1 MDAKKTNPFISLLI
15 TALLAACAPAG
26 GDAAGTA
33 APAIEAAEPIQ
44 AAPTSAILLTA
55 TPIPGLLPQDAFG
68 TGSNFCQPE
77 ISGSP
82 FTLACDQGSLSV
94 TQAENRRKV
103 DALLLRGQDVDA
115 TQFNLEAD
123 VTSLAHV
130 DVKADQNAYG
140 FYFLDDD
147 GFYKAVRVQ
156 GQYFNF
162 ETWNT
167 GAAPEVETQLDSSFS
182 PALKYT
188 GQENHLRLA
197 CTQEACELFANE
209 TLVGRWQSG
218 ISGRVRSVGLFSAS
232 AWDELFG
239 QVNFRSLTLS
249 DMDAAMPIF
258 SDFTLRDDLTADN
271 GVFSATGMSGAFSAY
286 DADGFHFSPVIP
298 FGYYSAKSGP
308 ALQNVDV
315 RATVTMD
322 IDPESSGSQ
331 YAGLVCRSSRAGAYM
346 AVIGVDGSYSIYR
359 DTPAKPFSLLA
370 EKRSDAIMSGA
381 KAANALRLEC
391 SGDTIDFYINEQLV
405 ESLTDSRYLLNYGR
419 AGITTKAGGEPNEDA
434 IIFRDLSIEE
444 IGAE

>member
-1 MDAKKTNPFISLLI
+1 MDDKKTLPFISLLI

-26 GDAAGTA
+26 ADAAGMA
-33 APAIEAAEPIQ
+33 APSIQ
-44 AAPTSAILLTA
+44 ASPTSAILLTA
-55 TPIPGLLPQDAFG
+55 TPIPGLLPQDAFSA
-68 TGSNFCQPE
+68 GSDFCQPE
-77 ISGSP
+77 VNGSP

-94 TQAENRRKV
+94 AQAEDRRKV
-103 DALLLRGQDVDA
+103 DALLLRGQNVD
-115 TQFNLEAD
+115 TEQFNLEAH
-123 VTSLAHV
+123 VTSLASL

-167 GAAPEVETQLDSSFS
+167 GAAPEPESQLDPSFS
-182 PALKYT
+182 PAIKYA

-197 CTQEACELFANE
+197 CTQDACELIANE
-209 TLVGRWQSG
+209 TLVGRWQTG
-218 ISGRVRSVGLFSAS
+218 INGKVHMVGLFTAS
-232 AWDELFG
+232 AWDETFG
-239 QVNFRSLTLS
+239 QVSFQGLTLS
-249 DMDAAMPIF
+249 DMDAAMPVF
-258 SDFTLRDDLTADN
+258 SDYALEDALTADN
-271 GVFSATGMSGAFSAY
+271 GVFSATGMSGAFNAY

-331 YAGLVCRSSRAGAYM
+331 YAGLVCRSSRAGTYM
-346 AVIGVDGSYSIYR
+346 AVIGVDGSYSVYR

-370 EKRSDAIMSGA
+370 EKRSDAILSGA
-381 KAANALRLEC
+381 KAANSLRLVC
-391 SGDTIDFYINEQLV
+391 SGETIEFYINDQLV

-419 AGITTKAGGEPNEDA
+419 AGITTKAGGEPNKDA
-434 IIFRDLSIEE
+434 IIFGDLSIEE
-444 IGAE
+444 IEVGE

>member
-26 GDAAGTA
+26 ADAAGTA
-33 APAIEAAEPIQ
+33 PPAVEAGEPIQ

-55 TPIPGLLPQDAFG
+55 TPIPGLLPQEVFS
-68 TGSNFCQPE
+68 TGSDFCQPE

-82 FTLACDQGSLSV
+82 FVLECSQGSLTI
-94 TQAENRRKV
+94 TQAEERRKV
-103 DALLLRGQDVDA
+103 DALLLRGQDLDA
-115 TQFNLEAD
+115 GQFNLEAD
-123 VTSLAHV
+123 VTSLAAL

-167 GAAPEVETQLDSSFS
+167 SAAPELETRLDPSFS
-182 PALKYT
+182 PAIKYA

-197 CTQEACELFANE
+197 CTAAGCELIANE
-209 TLVGRWQSG
+209 TLVGRWQTG
-218 ISGRVRSVGLFSAS
+218 ISGRVRSAGFFTAS

-239 QVNFRSLTLS
+239 QVSFRSLTLS
-249 DMDAAMPIF
+249 DMDAAMPVF
-258 SDFTLRDDLTADN
+258 SDFMLQDDLTADN

-286 DADGFHFSPVIP
+286 DAEGFHFSPVIP

-315 RATVTMD
+315 RATVSMD
-322 IDPESSGSQ
+322 IDPQSSGSQ
-331 YAGLVCRSSRAGAYM
+331 YAGLVCRSSRAGMYM

-370 EKRSDAIMSGA
+370 EKRSDAILSGA
-381 KAANALRLEC
+381 KAANALRLVC

-405 ESLTDSRYLLNYGR
+405 ESLTDSRFLLDYGR
-419 AGITTKAGGEPNEDA
+419 AGIYTKAGGEPSEDA
-434 IIFRDLSIEE
+434 IIFRDLSVEE
-444 IGAE
+444 IKE

>member
-1 MDAKKTNPFISLLI
+1 V
-15 TALLAACAPAG
+15 TALLAACAPARA
-26 GDAAGTA
+26 DAAGTA
-33 APAIEAAEPIQ
+33 EPNIQ
-44 AAPTSAILLTA
+44 ASPTSAILLTA
-55 TPIPGLLPQDAFG
+55 TPIPGLLPQDALS
-68 TGSNFCQPE
+68 TGSDFCQPE
-77 ISGSP
+77 VSGSP

-94 TQAENRRKV
+94 AQAENRRKV
-103 DALLLRGQDVDA
+103 DALLLRGQDVDTA
-115 TQFNLEAD
+115 QFNLEAH

-167 GAAPEVETQLDSSFS
+167 SAAPEVETQLDPSFS
-182 PALKYT
+182 PGIKYA

-197 CTQEACELFANE
+197 CTQDVCELIANE
-209 TLVGRWQSG
+209 TLVGRWQTG
-218 ISGRVRSVGLFSAS
+218 ISGKVRSVGLFSAS

-239 QVNFRSLTLS
+239 QVNFQSLSLS
-249 DMDAAMPIF
+249 DLDAAMPAF
-258 SDFTLRDDLTADN
+258 SDYALHDDLTADN
-271 GVFSATGMSGAFSAY
+271 GVFSDTGMSGAFNAY

-315 RATVTMD
+315 RTTVIMD
-322 IDPESSGSQ
+322 VDPESSGSQ
-331 YAGLVCRSSRAGAYM
+331 YAGLVCRSSRAGTYM

-370 EKRSDAIMSGA
+370 EKRSDAILSGV
-381 KAANALRLEC
+381 KAANALRLVC
-391 SGDTIDFYINEQLV
+391 SGDGIDFYINEQLV

-419 AGITTKAGGEPNEDA
+419 AGITTKAGGDPNEDA
-434 IIFRDLSIEE
+434 IIFSDLSIEE
-444 IGAE
+444 IEE